1 MLQVK
6 QSARPVCYALAA
18 LLALL
23 VLGSCGQPLPRDT
36 TFEVVATEMAFT
48 PSTLELAQGEM
59 VTLRLVNEGK
69 LAHNLLID
77 LPSGTREIAAPDGVD
92 ALLTFPTR
100 DVGSFRFYCN
110 IAGHEG
116 MEGVLTIR

>member
-1 MLQVK
+1 M
-6 QSARPVCYALAA
+6 CYALVA

-23 VLGSCGQPLPRDT
+23 VLGSCGQPLPPDT

-48 PSTLELAQGEM
+48 PSTLELAQGQM

-110 IAGHEG
+110 IPGHEG